1 MDELIALARRFAGGA
16 WRKRWLGVAVAW
28 AICLVGWFSV
38 MTIPPKYQSS
48 AQLYVAADPVL
59 TPLLEGIAINGNTR
73 EEFSLLQRTLLSDP
87 NLTTLLQ
94 KTGLGLSAQGPGAQ
108 EAMIRSLRQ
117 QVEIVP
123 QTDNLFT
130 IRFES
135 PNPTKAY
142 QVVQGLVNIYVERAS
157 VRNQGDID
165 NARDFL
171 NSQITYFH
179 TQLKQLEKR
188 RADFQAKYLQLLPG
202 ANGVS
207 AFEQEQTKVRQ
218 LNGALED
225 ALAERAII
233 EKQLASTKPLLTGAA
248 AMASGSGGAALAA
261 AEARLSELKQQ
272 YTDAYPGVIAA
283 ERQVA
288 ALKKMASGSGATPG
302 IATPAVANP
311 VYEQLRL
318 QLLKIETA
326 LFSLRRQIKSSTAER
341 DRLAAL
347 AKSQPGIEAKYINL
361 DRNYS
366 VLQKEYH
373 DLIERREAMRI
384 GAAANVDA
392 NRIQLQVVNPPQVPR
407 LPIAPNRPL
416 LLTAVLILGVAA
428 GAAVAAVLAELEGRY
443 ETLEDLKKLGL
454 PVIGGI
460 SDIRKRAE
468 MLGPV
473 LRLAAAMA
481 LLFVIF
487 SGFMVG
493 TVLMQ
498 RFA

>member
-1 MDELIALARRFAGGA
+1 MDDLIALGLRLGRGA
-16 WRKRWLGVAVAW
+16 WRNRWLGIAVTW
-28 AICLVGWFSV
+28 LICLAGWIGV
-38 MTIPPKYQSS
+38 MTLPPKYESS

-87 NLTTLLQ
+87 NLSTLLD
-94 KTGLGLSAQGPGAQ
+94 KTGLGLQAEGPGAR
-108 EAMIRSLRQ
+108 EAMIRGLRSRID
-117 QVEIVP
+117 IVP

-130 IRFES
+130 IHYES
-135 PNPTKAY
+135 VSPKKAY
-142 QVVQGLVNIYVERAS
+142 EVVQGLVNIYVERAS

-165 NARDFL
+165 NARTFL

-179 TQLKQLEKR
+179 TQLKQLEQKR
-188 RADFQAKYLQLLPG
+188 ANFQAKYLQLLPG

-218 LNGALED
+218 LNGALAD
-225 ALAERAII
+225 AIAEREII
-233 EKQLASTKPLLTGAA
+233 EKQLATTKPLLTGAA
-248 AMASGSGGAALAA
+248 ALSSGSGGAGLAA
-261 AEARLSELKQQ
+261 AEERLAELKQQ

-283 ERQVA
+283 ERQVE
-288 ALKKMASGSGATPG
+288 ALKRMASGGPASGG
-302 IATPAVANP
+302 VATPAVANP

-318 QLLKIETA
+318 QLLKIDTA
-326 LFSLRRQIKSSTAER
+326 LFSLRRQITSSTAER

-347 AKSQPGIEAKYINL
+347 AKSQPGIEAQYINL

-366 VLQKEYH
+366 VLQAEYH
-373 DLIERREAMRI
+373 NLIQRREAMRI

-392 NRIQLQVVNPPQVPR
+392 NRIQLQVINPPQVPR

-416 LLTAVLILGVAA
+416 LLVVVLILGIGAGVTAA
-428 GAAVAAVLAELEGRY
+428 ALLAQLEGRY
-443 ETLEDLKKLGL
+443 ETLDDLKALGL

-460 SDIRKRAE
+460 SDARKRASN
-468 MLGPV
+468 LGPA
-473 LRLAAAMA
+473 LRLAGAAV
-481 LLFVIF
+481 LLFMIF
-487 SGFMVG
+487 GGFMVG
-493 TVLMQ
+493 TFVMQ

>member
-1 MDELIALARRFAGGA
+1 MDEVIALGMRVAGGA
-16 WRKRWLGVAVAW
+16 WRKRWLGIALAW
-28 AICLVGWFSV
+28 VICLIGWAGV
-38 MTIPPKYQSS
+38 MTLPPKYESS

-87 NLTTLLQ
+87 NLNTLLD
-94 KTGLGLSAQGPGAQ
+94 KTGLGLNAQGPGAR
-108 EAMIRSLRQ
+108 EAMIRGLRSQ
-117 QVEIVP
+117 IDIVP

-130 IRFES
+130 IHYQS
-135 PNPTKAY
+135 PNPKKAFE
-142 QVVQGLVNIYVERAS
+142 VVQGLVNIYVERAS

-165 NARDFL
+165 NARTFL
-171 NSQITYFH
+171 DSQITYFH
-179 TQLKQLEKR
+179 TQLKQLEQR
-188 RADFQAKYLQLLPG
+188 RASFQAKYLQLLPG

-207 AFEQEQTKVRQ
+207 AFEQEQAKVRQ

-225 ALAERAII
+225 AVAERSIV
-233 EKQLASTKPLLTGAA
+233 EKQLASTKPLLTGAQA
-248 AMASGSGGAALAA
+248 LSSGGGGAGLAA
-261 AEARLSELKQQ
+261 AESRLAELKQQ

-283 ERQVA
+283 QRQVD
-288 ALKKMASGSGATPG
+288 ALKRMASGGPAVG
-302 IATPAVANP
+302 GVATPAIANP

-318 QLLKIETA
+318 ELLKIDTA

-341 DRLAAL
+341 DRLSAL
-347 AKSQPGIEAKYINL
+347 AQSQPGIEAKYINL

-373 DLIERREAMRI
+373 SLIERREAMRI

-392 NRIQLQVVNPPQVPR
+392 NRIQLQVINPPQVPR
-407 LPIAPNRPL
+407 LPVGPNRPL
-416 LLTAVLILGVAA
+416 LLSAVLVLGVGA
-428 GAAVAAVLAELEGRY
+428 GVAVAALLAELEGRY
-443 ETLEDLKKLGL
+443 ETLDDLKKLGL

-460 SDIRKRAE
+460 SDIRKRASH
-468 MLGPV
+468 LGPI
-473 LRLAAAMA
+473 LRVAGAMA

-487 SGFMVG
+487 SGFMIG